1 MKQRKSDCSKR
12 AKNSELPKFRQL
24 QRALYCKAKQERK
37 VRFHSLYDKIWRED
51 ILWEAWKQ
59 VRQNQGA
66 PGIDGKS
73 IEDILEQEQEAEL
86 IQELQKQLKNQ
97 LYRFS
102 PVRRVDIPKSKGGT
116 RPLGIATVEDRIVQT
131 AMKIV
136 LEPIFEAD
144 FHDCSYGYRPKRNAE
159 QASLAIQHDLY
170 NRAWGVVEIDFKSY
184 FTSIPHDRLM
194 KLIAQRVSDGN
205 MLKIIKET
213 LEVPVSYEGKL
224 EATTVGVPQGSPLS
238 PLYSNIYLNVADQLW
253 HSRKYPEELGASI
266 HRYADDVVIVCKKN
280 GKHALGAFVAIAKR
294 LGLTVN
300 PAKTRITELKT
311 GFDFIGFE
319 FVKRRSPTHGRNV
332 IYIFPSKSSQ
342 KNIRRRIKK
351 LTQRRAPVK
360 PGEFIRNMNLVVG
373 GWANYYRHTNAA
385 RTLRGLQQFINN
397 RVRRYLHYRRKGRGF
412 GFRQY
417 PNEKLYEMGLIQIH
431 SGWIK
436 LGERPAHARQ

>member
-213 LEVPVSYEGKL
+213 
-224 EATTVGVPQGSPLS
+224 
-238 PLYSNIYLNVADQLW
+238 
-253 HSRKYPEELGASI
+253 
-266 HRYADDVVIVCKKN
+266 
-280 GKHALGAFVAIAKR
+280 
-294 LGLTVN
+294 
-300 PAKTRITELKT
+300 
-311 GFDFIGFE
+311 
-319 FVKRRSPTHGRNV
+319 
-332 IYIFPSKSSQ
+332 
-342 KNIRRRIKK
+342 
-351 LTQRRAPVK
+351 
-360 PGEFIRNMNLVVG
+360 
-373 GWANYYRHTNAA
+373 
-385 RTLRGLQQFINN
+385 
-397 RVRRYLHYRRKGRGF
+397 
-412 GFRQY
+412 
-417 PNEKLYEMGLIQIH
+417 
-431 SGWIK
+431 
-436 LGERPAHARQ
+436 